1 MPDKFTALDF
11 NGVTQALTE
20 RDMTSKEISERNE
33 LASEFAAKRT
43 SIQQARESAR
53 TKLAKL
59 GLSPEEIAAL
69 GIAEIETSEL

>member
-20 RDMTSKEISERNE
+20 RDMTSKEISDRSE

-43 SIQQARESAR
+43 SIEQARESAIA
-53 TKLAKL
+53 KLAAL
-59 GLSPEEIAAL
+59 GLTEAEIAAL
-69 GIAEIETSEL
+69 